1 MTHASTIMKSLSI
14 FLSLTSAGFSA
25 SILWDP
31 LPYFSEA
38 DSPFYQGILDGTIY
52 LEDFED
58 QALNT
63 PFVREPDNLSY
74 FGRTIR
80 SIAPDIRD
88 GFVRS
93 VDGDDGL
100 GDFEG
105 FLGDSW
111 ITTNIGSNTG
121 SDRASFEFLPNDDG
135 LYPSYV
141 GIVIT
146 AANDLDRVVSL
157 AFFDENNVNVSTP
170 CGRHPHRP
178 LRRLLPRRR
187 HSPSGPLQRLAGR
200 PPPIWLRHSR
210 TLDRALYPNHAPHAG
225 PATPSK
231 PLLKAFFPTSASR
244 SPISAPSLLWAPLRY
259 RSETDR
265 PFDQSHP

>member
-1 MTHASTIMKSLSI
+1 MKSIAI
-14 FLSLTSAGFSA
+14 FLSLTSASFSA

-100 GDFEG
+100 VDFEG

-157 AFFDENNVNVSTP
+157 AFFDENNINVSNDSDLYDP
-170 CGRHPHRP
+170 KDWVPFP
-178 LRRLLPRRR
+178 LRAEDTRTHRFVGFYHEEGIHRLALSNVWQVDHLQYGYAIPEPSTSLLILTSLLPLFQRRR
-187 HSPSGPLQRLAGR
+187 PS
-200 PPPIWLRHSR
+200 
-210 TLDRALYPNHAPHAG
+210 
-225 PATPSK
+225 
-231 PLLKAFFPTSASR
+231 
-244 SPISAPSLLWAPLRY
+244 
-259 RSETDR
+259 
-265 PFDQSHP
+265 

>member
-1 MTHASTIMKSLSI
+1 MKHLPI
-14 FLSLTSAGFSA
+14 FLSLTSPTFAA

-93 VDGDDGL
+93 ADGDDGL
-100 GDFEG
+100 VDFDG

-146 AANDLDRVVSL
+146 AADDLDRAVSL
-157 AFFDENNVNVSTP
+157 AFFDENNINVSNDSDLYDP
-170 CGRHPHRP
+170 KDWVPFP
-178 LRRLLPRRR
+178 LRTDDTRTHRFVGFYHEEGIHRLSLSNVWQVDHLQYGYAIPEPSTAFLSLAALLSFFRR
-187 HSPSGPLQRLAGR
+187 H
-200 PPPIWLRHSR
+200 
-210 TLDRALYPNHAPHAG
+210 
-225 PATPSK
+225 
-231 PLLKAFFPTSASR
+231 R
-244 SPISAPSLLWAPLRY
+244 S
-259 RSETDR
+259 
-265 PFDQSHP
+265 